1 MLGAIIGDIVGSIY
15 EVLEVKCYKEL
26 GINRNY
32 EERIKILDKNIGL
45 FSEGSCCTDD
55 SILTCAI
62 ADAIIN
68 GNCQY
73 EKYLKQY
80 GKSEVNVGVDKYGRS
95 RFGSGFISWLNEE
108 STGESYGN
116 GAAMRVGPVGYLF
129 NTLDEVIE
137 NSKLATI
144 PSHNHID
151 AIKGAEAIAVTI
163 FLLRMG
169 YTKDYVYKYVVENYY
184 ELNYDLKDLQMNN
197 IFSSK
202 SDITVPQALFIFFQ
216 SCDFEDAIRKAISI
230 GGDSDTI
237 ACIVGSISE
246 AYYGIPDLLI
256 EQSKKYLPDYMKII
270 KDNFYEIIEVIK
282 S

>member
-45 FSEGSCCTDD
+45 FSEESCCTDD

>member
-45 FSEGSCCTDD
+45 FSEESCCTDD

-80 GKSEVNVGVDKYGRS
+80 GKNEVNVGVDKYGRS

-169 YTKDYVYKYVVENYY
+169 YAKDYVYKYVVENYY
-184 ELNYDLKDLQMNN
+184 ELNYDLKDLQINN

>member
-45 FSEGSCCTDD
+45 FSEESCCTDD

-237 ACIVGSISE
+237 ACIVGSISK

-256 EQSKKYLPDYMKII
+256 EQSKKYLPDFMKII